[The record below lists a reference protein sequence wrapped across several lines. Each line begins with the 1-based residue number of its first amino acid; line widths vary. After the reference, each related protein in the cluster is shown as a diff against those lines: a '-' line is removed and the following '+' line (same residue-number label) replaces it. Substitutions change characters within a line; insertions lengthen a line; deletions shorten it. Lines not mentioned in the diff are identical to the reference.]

1 MTRAVYEE
9 GYSKEDAR
17 LGHRASQ
24 LERRPFA
31 GGAAVYQIEVFEPD
45 KIVTVADEH
54 FEWEI
59 PEDLHECT
67 LIKVDAYL
75 TTASSSGTVQVQLTR
90 LDQGDDGDATDI
102 LSTKIGIEV
111 GEVNLK
117 ESATQPVI
125 ADEEHEYRWGD
136 HIRVDVD
143 NAGSG
148 AYGLG
153 LITYWAPAAIANIT
167 IKGAKG
173 DPGGVNNW
181 TGPWTDDGGAG
192 HEYLEG
198 DVVNVGGTSY
208 VAIVDHTSSAA
219 SEPGVGVDWE
229 DYWMVLSEA
238 QKISSVDV
246 IIEGQNYPLDIGR
259 KVSVRVPYDC
269 TLTECMMLADQPG
282 NLVMDI
288 WKDVYGNYPPD
299 SGDSIV
305 STSPP
310 TLAATDHSLDT
321 ILAGWTTSLAEDDI
335 LAFNVD
341 SCDVIT
347 RVTISL
353 KFEKL

>member
-1 MTRAVYEE
+1 MTRPVFEE

-17 LGHRASQ
+17 AGYRVSQ

-45 KIVTVADEH
+45 KIVYVADEH

-59 PEDLHECT
+59 PEDLDECT
-67 LIKVDAYL
+67 LLKVDAYL
-75 TTASSSGTVQVQLTR
+75 TTPSSSGTVQVQLTR

-125 ADEEHEYRWGD
+125 ADPEHEYRWGD

-173 DPGGVNNW
+173 DPGGNTNF

-208 VAIVDHTSSAA
+208 VALVDHTSSAA

-238 QKISSVDV
+238 QKTSSVDV
-246 IIEGQNYPLDIGR
+246 IIEGQNYPIDIGR
-259 KVSVRVPYDC
+259 KVAVRVPYDC
-269 TLTECMMLADQPG
+269 VLTECMMLADQSG
-282 NLVMDI
+282 SMVVDI
-288 WKDVYGNYPPD
+288 WKDTYGNYPPD
-299 SGDSIV
+299 NSDSIV

-310 TLAATDHSLDT
+310 TLSGTDHSIDT
-321 ILAGWTTSLAEDDI
+321 ILAGWTTALAEDDI

-341 SCDVIT
+341 SCSVIT

-353 KFEKL
+353 KFEKV